1 MPSITASRLATHLLG
16 TEPSILIKKV
26 TQSSLKT
33 TLRLGR
39 VKLLLLMEWFR
50 KEALIK
56 VNVMVLAEPGLPMV
70 KSKRETLSTT
80 KSTENSRS
88 NM

>member
-1 MPSITASRLATHLLG
+1 MPSITDSRLATHSLG
-16 TEPSILIKKV
+16 IEPSILIKKV

-33 TLRLGR
+33 TLRLVR
-39 VKLLLLMEWFR
+39 VTLLLLMEWFR

-56 VNVMVLAEPGLPMV
+56 VNVMVLAEPGLPV
-70 KSKRETLSTT
+70 ARSKKETLSTT